1 GPRLTRYY
9 LTLAPT
15 LAYLA
20 YRSNQRIFQQRSVPQ
35 IVAQVLSEHGILATT
50 HHRFQLGPTAY
61 PQREYCVQYG
71 ETDLHFV
78 QRLCEEEGIHY
89 HFQHSPGGHMLVF
102 SDALEPLPRLAPLP
116 YHPDTGQVT
125 EQPVIKHFGAGLH
138 PHTRHTARR
147 DYDFQR
153 PGVAMEAEY
162 HGDHPADRTL
172 QPQWEDYAYPGRFTE
187 RDRGKLLAKRA
198 LERHRQGGEQ
208 ANGNSDA
215 ALLASG
221 HYLELAEHPVK
232 AWNQQWLLTEVHHEG
247 KQPQVL
253 EESTPDG
260 TAAAG
265 GFQQGYRNRFR
276 AIPRGTPYRPPLA
289 HPKPR
294 LLGSQTATVTGPEGE
309 EIHCDRYGRVKV
321 QFHWDRDGQG
331 DDKTSCWV
339 RVASAWAGDRYGAIA
354 LPRVGMEVLVSFL
367 EGDPDQPLVAGCLYH
382 AAHEPPYDLPA
393 NKTRSVFKTLSS
405 PGGEGY
411 NELRVEDRAGAEQL
425 YIHAQRDWAQN
436 IEHDQH
442 IRVGHERHD

>member
-1 GPRLTRYY
+1 
-9 LTLAPT
+9 
-15 LAYLA
+15 LA

-78 QRLCEEEGIHY
+78 QRLCAEEGIHY
-89 HFQHSPGGHMLVF
+89 HFQHSPKGHLLVF
-102 SDALEPLPRLAPLP
+102 GDNQPIFRSLPSLA
-116 YHPDTGQVT
+116 YHPNAGQVADA
-125 EQPVIKHFGAGLH
+125 PVVKRFGVGLR
-138 PHTRHTARR
+138 PHTRHAARR

-153 PGVAMEAEY
+153 PGIAMEAEY

-172 QPQWEDYAYPGRFTE
+172 QPQWEDYAYPGGFTE

-198 LERHRQGGEQ
+198 LERQQH
-208 ANGNSDA
+208 N
-215 ALLASG
+215 ALLAHGESDAPALACG
-221 HYLELAEHPVK
+221 HVLPLSAHPRTG
-232 AWNQQWLLTEVHHEG
+232 WNGQWLLTEVHHEG

-321 QFHWDRDGQG
+321 QFHWD
-331 DDKTSCWV
+331 
-339 RVASAWAGDRYGAIA
+339 
-354 LPRVGMEVLVSFL
+354 
-367 EGDPDQPLVAGCLYH
+367 
-382 AAHEPPYDLPA
+382 
-393 NKTRSVFKTLSS
+393 
-405 PGGEGY
+405 
-411 NELRVEDRAGAEQL
+411 
-425 YIHAQRDWAQN
+425 
-436 IEHDQH
+436 
-442 IRVGHERHD
+442 